1 MPSPFDAVLLDLY
14 DTVAWSTWH
23 AWQAAIAA
31 RIGAA
36 PDAVGRA
43 FEATRPARS
52 VGTYAD
58 AEEELAA
65 VIRAVG
71 VEPTPPMLEELR
83 DLERRDLEDNVQLY
97 DDALPA
103 VRALRARG
111 VRTVLVSNCSHN
123 TRPAVERLGLPGE
136 FDAVV
141 LSFEL
146 GAMKPDP
153 AIYLAA
159 LRSAGD
165 PDPARAVFVDDQP
178 DYCDGAAA
186 VGLATR
192 LILRWDEDEP
202 PVTNGHEVVRDL
214 AWLTEAPAGQLDR

>member
-1 MPSPFDAVLLDLY
+1 MPELFDAVLLDLY

-23 AWQAAIAA
+23 AWQATIAE
-31 RIGAA
+31 RIGVQ
-36 PDAVGRA
+36 PQLVGRA
-43 FEATRPARS
+43 FESTRPARS
-52 VGTYAD
+52 VGAYAD
-58 AEEELAA
+58 AGEELAA
-65 VIRAVG
+65 VVRAAG
-71 VEPTPPMLEELR
+71 VEPTAALVAELR
-83 DLERRDLEDNVQLY
+83 ELEGRELEGNVRLW
-97 DDALPA
+97 DDVLPT

-123 TRPAVERLGLPGE
+123 TRPAVERLGLPEE

-141 LSFEL
+141 LSFEV

-159 LRSAGD
+159 LHQVGD
-165 PDPARAVFVDDQP
+165 PDPARSIFVDDQP

-192 LILRWDEDEP
+192 LILRWDEDLPGE
-202 PVTNGHEVVRDL
+202 TNGHQVVRDL
-214 AWLTEAPAGQLDR
+214 TWLTAPADQPER

>member
-14 DTVAWSTWH
+14 DTVGWSTWH

-31 RIGAA
+31 RIGAT
-36 PDAVGRA
+36 PEAVGRA
-43 FEATRPARS
+43 FETTRPARS
-52 VGTYAD
+52 VGSYGD
-58 AEEELAA
+58 AREELAA
-65 VIRAVG
+65 VIRAAG
-71 VEPTPPMLEELR
+71 VEPTAPMLAELR
-83 DLERRDLEDNVQLY
+83 EMERRDLEDNVQLY

-111 VRTVLVSNCSHN
+111 IRTALVSNCSHN
-123 TRPAVERLGLPGE
+123 TRPAVDRLGLSRE

-153 AIYLAA
+153 AIYRAA
-159 LRSAGD
+159 LHLLGD
-165 PDPARAVFVDDQP
+165 PDPTRTVFVDDQT

-202 PVTNGHEVVRDL
+202 PASNGHQVVRDL
-214 AWLTEAPAGQLDR
+214 AWLAEEPADQLDR